1 MLAREGLGTVPKSA
15 FEPVSNWASAQA
27 REVEMRERQPKHR
40 RARRFAGLG
49 AALALVAIAAT
60 ALFSAGASAS
70 SKGRTASSK
79 KPYTFV
85 LSNNFLG
92 NDWRPQV
99 ERLAKLT
106 ANVAPFKG
114 NISLKVV
121 NSADTV
127 QAQISDLN
135 NIIQTKPNVLLVI
148 PGSTTAENPT
158 LQRACNAGILV
169 FTLSAPVSL
178 PCVYNL
184 NQSFYDGNE
193 AMGQWMAKVLHGQG
207 NVFIDQG
214 VAGVDVSGSIEDG
227 FLAGM
232 KKYGPNIK
240 VAGTYVGNYAAGPEQ
255 TGITNLLASH
265 PDVNG
270 IMTEGYC
277 TPVFNALKAAGKSSV
292 PAVCYGYN
300 GEMEACASGGHECAV
315 LTNTPAQVQLAM
327 KMALNLLH
335 GGKPPKHGKTLI
347 PYPMYLYVSAQ
358 PKVTLDVKGLGITA
372 VQTLKSGV
380 NYFPKLASGLSLP
393 YTLPQYAKEITPQQA
408 AG

>member
-1 MLAREGLGTVPKSA
+1 
-15 FEPVSNWASAQA
+15 
-27 REVEMRERQPKHR
+27 MRKGRLSRR
-40 RARRFAGLG
+40 RAGRLASLGVVLAVAVTAAISAAGSS
-49 AALALVAIAAT
+49 ASTRAAT
-60 ALFSAGASAS
+60 GHAASG
-70 SKGRTASSK
+70 K
-79 KPYTFV
+79 YTFV

-106 ANVAPFKG
+106 AGIAPFK
-114 NISLKVV
+114 NQISLKVV
-121 NSADTV
+121 NSANTV

-135 NIIQTKPNVLLVI
+135 NIIQTKPKVLLLI
-148 PGSTTAENPT
+148 AGSTTAENPT
-158 LQRACNAGILV
+158 IQRACNAGILV
-169 FTLSAPVSL
+169 FTLSTPVSL

-193 AMGQWMAKVLHGQG
+193 AMGQWMAKVLKGQG
-207 NVFIDQG
+207 NIFVDQG
-214 VAGVDVSGSIEDG
+214 VAGVDVSGSIMDG
-227 FLAGM
+227 FLAGL

-277 TPVFNALKAAGKSSV
+277 TPVFNALKAAGKSAV

-300 GEMEACASGGHECAV
+300 GEMQACATGGHECAV

-327 KMALNLLH
+327 KMALNILH
-335 GGKPPKHGKTLI
+335 GGTKPKHGKTLI
-347 PYPMYLYVSAQ
+347 PYPMYLYVS
-358 PKVTLDVKGLGITA
+358 PTPHVTLDVKGLGITA

-380 NYFPKLASGLSLP
+380 NYFPKLAAGLSLP
-393 YTLPQYAKEITPQQA
+393 YTLPQYAKTITPQQA

>member
-1 MLAREGLGTVPKSA
+1 MREG
-15 FEPVSNWASAQA
+15 
-27 REVEMRERQPKHR
+27 QPNR
-40 RARRFAGLG
+40 RHMRRFTGLG
-49 AALALVAIAAT
+49 VALAVAAAAAM
-60 ALFSAGASAS
+60 ALFSTGAGAST
-70 SKGRTASSK
+70 KGHAAG

-114 NISLKVV
+114 NISMKVV

-135 NIIQTKPNVLLVI
+135 NIIQTKPNVLLLI

-158 LQRACNAGILV
+158 IQRACNAGILV
-169 FTLSAPVSL
+169 FTLSAPVAL

-193 AMGQWMAKVLHGQG
+193 AMGQWMAKVLKGQG

-227 FLAGM
+227 FKAGL
-232 KKYGPNIK
+232 KKYGPKITIS
-240 VAGTYVGNYAAGPEQ
+240 GTYVGNYAAGPEQ

-265 PDVNG
+265 PNVSG

-277 TPVFNALKAAGKSSV
+277 TPVFNALKAAGKANV

-300 GEMEACASGGHECAV
+300 GEMEACGQAGHECAV

-327 KMALNLLH
+327 QMALKILK
-335 GGKPPKHGKTLI
+335 GGKGPKHGKTLI
-347 PYPMYLYVSAQ
+347 PYPMYLYVSPT
-358 PKVTLDVKGLGITA
+358 PKVTLDVKGLGITS

-380 NYFPKLASGLSLP
+380 NFFPKLAAGLSLP
-393 YTLPQYAKEITPQQA
+393 YTLPAFAKEITPQQA
-408 AG
+408 AGS

>member
-1 MLAREGLGTVPKSA
+1 
-15 FEPVSNWASAQA
+15 
-27 REVEMRERQPKHR
+27 MRKGRPSRR
-40 RARRFAGLG
+40 RAVRLASLG
-49 AALALVAIAAT
+49 VTLAVAAT
-60 ALFSAGASAS
+60 VAFSAAGSSAGA
-70 SKGRTASSK
+70 RTPNVRAGHAASK
-79 KPYTFV
+79 KYTFV

-106 ANVAPFKG
+106 AGIAPFK
-114 NISLKVV
+114 NQISMKVV
-121 NSADTV
+121 NSANTV

-135 NIIQTKPNVLLVI
+135 NIIQTKPNVLLLI
-148 PGSTTAENPT
+148 AGSTTAENPT
-158 LQRACNAGILV
+158 IQRACNAGILV
-169 FTLSAPVSL
+169 FTLSTPVSL

-193 AMGQWMAKVLHGQG
+193 AMGQWMAKVLKGQG
-207 NVFIDQG
+207 NIFVDQG
-214 VAGVDVSGSIEDG
+214 VAGVDVSGSIQDG
-227 FLAGM
+227 FLAGL

-277 TPVFNALKAAGKSSV
+277 TPVFNALKAAGKASV

-300 GEMEACASGGHECAV
+300 GEMQACATGGHECAV

-347 PYPMYLYVSAQ
+347 PYPMYLYVTAKPHVS
-358 PKVTLDVKGLGITA
+358 LDVKGLEITS

-380 NYFPKLASGLSLP
+380 NYFPKLAAGLSLP
-393 YTLPQYAKEITPQQA
+393 YTLPGFAKSITPQQA